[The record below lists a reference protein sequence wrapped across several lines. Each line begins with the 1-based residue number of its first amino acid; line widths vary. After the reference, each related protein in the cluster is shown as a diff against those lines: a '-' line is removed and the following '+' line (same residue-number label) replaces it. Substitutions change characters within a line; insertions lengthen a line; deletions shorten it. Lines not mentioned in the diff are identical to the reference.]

1 MKPNISEFSY
11 GYALTSELIHWHGT
25 PITAT
30 PVFPS
35 LYQEGQPGGGYDVML
50 QRPGM
55 PLFLQFKLSH
65 CMVRSYSKEAK
76 DRVFDPPFYRMH
88 VRPTRHSDQHKMLLE
103 LEDKGNEVY
112 YSAPAFHTSV
122 EFNDAYLS
130 HHVRTRSLWMK
141 PSQIGPLPDDR
152 DHHVA
157 FVLGNTP
164 HLCSSPRALETK
176 GEFKEFEESVTR
188 SFNERSGTAIKITE
202 LEEIALNLSEIAEK
216 HRQFPFELRRS
227 LRETLATRHPLDKI
241 AFYSQVFLD
250 VQLFI
255 VSEQVDSDEPDV

>member
-11 GYALTSELIHWHGT
+11 GYALTSELIHWRGM
-25 PITAT
+25 PIIAA
-30 PVFPS
+30 PIFPS
-35 LYQEGQPGGGYDVML
+35 SYQEGQVGGGYDVML
-50 QRPGM
+50 EQPGM

-65 CMVRSYSKEAK
+65 CMVRSYAKESK

-130 HHVRTRSLWMK
+130 HHVRTLSLWMK

-164 HLCSSPRALETK
+164 HFCSSPRALETK

-188 SFNERSGTAIKITE
+188 SFNERSETAIKRE
-202 LEEIALNLSEIAEK
+202 ALEETAQNLSEIAEK
-216 HRQFPFELRRS
+216 HRHIPIELRRS
-227 LRETLATRHPLDKI
+227 LRETLASRHPLDQI

-250 VQLFI
+250 AQLFI
-255 VSEQVDSDEPDV
+255 VREQDDVDEPVK